1 MVKTEAELAKHG
13 TDKELAIYSISDS
26 FINIVWVT
34 VSTFTCFGLVRV
46 FETVGSI
53 ISLVWVVLL
62 LAFALHALWTL
73 GLNVLVLLPKFLMLF
88 VDLPGFERE
97 GLSFFWGLLIV
108 VIYVINVCV
117 YSLLAWYL
125 FNYQIYKFGL
135 L

>member
-53 ISLVWVVLL
+53 ISSLVSYL
-62 LAFALHALWTL
+62 
-73 GLNVLVLLPKFLMLF
+73 LVL
-88 VDLPGFERE
+88 
-97 GLSFFWGLLIV
+97 FF
-108 VIYVINVCV
+108 
-117 YSLLAWYL
+117 
-125 FNYQIYKFGL
+125 K
-135 L
+135 

>member
-1 MVKTEAELAKHG
+1 MVKTRAELAEHG
-13 TDKELAIYSISDS
+13 TDKDLAIYSISDS
-26 FINIVWVT
+26 VKNIIWVT
-34 VSTFTCFGLVRV
+34 GSTFICFGLVRV

-73 GLNVLVLLPKFLMLF
+73 GLNVFVLFSYLI
-88 VDLPGFERE
+88 GYRRE
-97 GLSFFWGLLIV
+97 GKSFFWALLIA

-125 FNYQIYKFGL
+125 FNYQIYKFGW
-135 L
+135 